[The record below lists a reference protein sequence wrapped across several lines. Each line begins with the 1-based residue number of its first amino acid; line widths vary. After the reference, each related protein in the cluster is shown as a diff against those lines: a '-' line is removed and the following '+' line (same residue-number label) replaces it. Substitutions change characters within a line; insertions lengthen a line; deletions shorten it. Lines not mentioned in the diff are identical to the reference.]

1 MTQSLVTPAVV
12 VLLRFITLLGLIATA
27 DSETGDRLSHD
38 YNSTATGGAA
48 RLETVVDVT
57 VGEPIYK
64 VLPSFASFTLD
75 SARLCAPDLELP
87 DPGSVAAA
95 RLAWLATPGL
105 ILRFGGTWSDNEQFL
120 APGKELL
127 PRLRPTPGWLGPG
140 CNLTTAKWKM
150 LETFVSRLN
159 ASLVFG
165 VNALTRQ
172 NQSDPTSPIDLHNA
186 ELLFNQEAAARNEG
200 HASALL
206 GFELGNE
213 PSYWLNNATGYT
225 NLPPAQHAADFRA
238 MRAQLATKF
247 AGRMPLVIGPDVVA
261 HVSDKRALH
270 ADAYLADFLSA
281 RPDVD
286 IVSMH
291 FYEFWGAN
299 ISAATLYD
307 EQKLDDAKTSA
318 IAARKIVDGVL
329 GRSAR
334 LWVGEGGPSGTIS
347 CKNGCGALMRN
358 LTMEMVHLDM
368 LGSFAAAGVE
378 LFARQQL
385 PIPSAVGNGTYSAT
399 RKCNFTNY
407 HVATFSES
415 VKIPVRLILE
425 HSGGLH

>member
-1 MTQSLVTPAVV
+1 
-12 VLLRFITLLGLIATA
+12 
-27 DSETGDRLSHD
+27 
-38 YNSTATGGAA
+38 
-48 RLETVVDVT
+48 
-57 VGEPIYK
+57 
-64 VLPSFASFTLD
+64 
-75 SARLCAPDLELP
+75 
-87 DPGSVAAA
+87 
-95 RLAWLATPGL
+95 
-105 ILRFGGTWSDNEQFL
+105 
-120 APGKELL
+120 
-127 PRLRPTPGWLGPG
+127 
-140 CNLTTAKWKM
+140 
-150 LETFVSRLN
+150 
-159 ASLVFG
+159 
-165 VNALTRQ
+165 
-172 NQSDPTSPIDLHNA
+172 
-186 ELLFNQEAAARNEG
+186 
-200 HASALL
+200 
-206 GFELGNE
+206 
-213 PSYWLNNATGYT
+213 
-225 NLPPAQHAADFRA
+225 
-238 MRAQLATKF
+238 
-247 AGRMPLVIGPDVVA
+247 MPLVIGPDVVA
-261 HVSDKRALH
+261 HASDKRALH

-347 CKNGCGALMRN
+347 CKNGCGALTRN

-415 VKIPVRLILE
+415 VKVPVRLILE